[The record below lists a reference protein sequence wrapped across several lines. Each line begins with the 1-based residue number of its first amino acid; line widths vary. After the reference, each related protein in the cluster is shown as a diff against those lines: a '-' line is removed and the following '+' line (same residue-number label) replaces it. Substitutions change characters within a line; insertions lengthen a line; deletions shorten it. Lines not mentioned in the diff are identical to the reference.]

1 MENFSPPPSQCSN
14 VSPSFPCIIIL
25 GWKLDISLIRLN
37 NTGYNVF
44 RRVSLFIQAKKI
56 DILGR
61 IYLLSASLKIF
72 VGSSA
77 PFYWKFIYISSKEEL
92 SIINIFSFSMK
103 MEIFSGIQLRCQSCF
118 VSALLYRLLGWVAT
132 DNVNTALAQG
142 AQRMDI
148 WQDKIYLFLFFF
160 SWQKFHCSRP
170 QKMCALWSKTNY
182 GFYLLTFNH
191 YLFRASEGKWEIGFV
206 GICSSC
212 SN

>member
-1 MENFSPPPSQCSN
+1 MC
-14 VSPSFPCIIIL
+14 C
-25 GWKLDISLIRLN
+25 RLP
-37 NTGYNVF
+37 
-44 RRVSLFIQAKKI
+44 
-56 DILGR
+56 
-61 IYLLSASLKIF
+61 LKIL

-77 PFYWKFIYISSKEEL
+77 PFYWKFIYISSKAEL
-92 SIINIFSFSMK
+92 SIINIFSFIGWKWKYFLESNWDVGPVLSQHCCIVYSDGLPQTMSILSWPRAHQGWISGK
-103 MEIFSGIQLRCQSCF
+103 TKYVIFF
-118 VSALLYRLLGWVAT
+118 
-132 DNVNTALAQG
+132 
-142 AQRMDI
+142 
-148 WQDKIYLFLFFF
+148 FFF